1 MSFVTRRALSTLIPP
16 KGSIG
21 LTEFDQ
27 TQAIGAAPD
36 AIRMQRVVSFY
47 EKLPRGAAPEVK
59 AKGIIGRYQAKHFGK
74 NPSVKPIIH
83 AIVFLVTIG
92 YAQNY
97 YFHLPQFGAKP
108 NLAPSSQVSRLPSTS
123 PNPSAAVTPGTSK
136 PHLTTQLTHL
146 SLLVTLLPISS
157 PRLSDRAR
165 NPGRFAPE
173 RRSASLPATSPL
185 LLPRLEPEIKSLS
198 YFRRPPR
205 PASDET
211 TARLGGETLHK
222 GFLRLPHERRIPRR
236 MMATE
241 AAVDKAAD
249 ATASQ
254 SQPAPDAQNVD
265 PVRSNL
271 NGSAG
276 NDDIENK
283 HITSVEDHLNSADAS
298 ASGGSDTEASRAD
311 GRSKDGDRGHGRT
324 GSSVKKPA
332 TFKAV
337 SVNKTFLAAKANA
350 GSTTTKTADKPPTG
364 SSTPPTSSAT
374 LSSSRPRLIAKT
386 GSSTRDSSP
395 RFSGGA
401 NGGKPGAAP
410 DASAVW
416 NKNRPAPP
424 PEPKKFTDEELKKYG
439 IHMASRLNEDDAQG
453 QNKWADIDD
462 DDDDW
467 APEAITWGDGT
478 KTTLPHP
485 DEHPPPGSDN
495 GSVASKGKSF
505 EKPRSPAPPISV
517 SSPLAK
523 SSNLAQGKGL
533 VLKSGSQEK
542 PTLVAKPPAPPPPVK
557 SPWATLPP
565 VEKSSP
571 IPEQAQLA
579 RTSSREPPHFKGM
592 TPPPP
597 KEIAADDFNRSAWR
611 DGPSH
616 GNREL
621 YNSHSGRYEPVL
633 DNRRGSMRMEQHPK
647 HPSLLQR
654 PPPSDYPAEPSGA
667 FQTSRVS
674 QDAPFARRRG
684 SSNVSGG
691 SGSFMRMNKGNDGPM
706 PPPELLGAR
715 RTSFAGSVDS
725 PVSPNLSV
733 STHGP
738 PRQAGWMQRASPR
751 AAFATP
757 HQAGPPLEPIPGPP
771 PPLPPVV
778 DEVEYQKKLMR
789 ERVELARKRRQEE
802 EAREEAERRE
812 RIQKKLDAM
821 GPAPEKKTDKKEVP
835 AKSDD
840 ASQPTQIQQRDASE
854 SPTESQ
860 EGEKSATVLS
870 ARQQAPELDA
880 KGGSP
885 NHAHP
890 SAAAPRR
897 VSHSQEAKPA
907 DLWGAAAA
915 SRQERVAS
923 SWGAGSQ
930 PQSRNV
936 WGSPNNDRGLGNGT
950 FNPDLGR
957 LPAASQG
964 SKGPAPIAP
973 PGAARQPSQ
982 GRSQPP
988 APIGSG
994 PSRYGPPG
1002 PHITPGP
1009 DVASKWVAA
1018 VSDNDKKL
1026 SAARLA
1032 ERVERERQL
1041 SERGLSIEDAQPT
1054 IKDTWRPVHA
1064 PGDGTRRP
1072 VEPHGQ
1078 PEPQTHPA
1086 RPWRTPGEETKAAPS
1101 REELAAPGNAGVLGA
1116 GGSSILSQTGK
1127 GAASQGRTSRFFPMK
1142 DSRDGGSHAEPSRS
1156 KSPTPPPPT
1165 MEGHPAYEGDVMRP
1179 HVSLPKPH
1187 PVVKLP
1193 PPMAAS
1199 QAPPARPQ
1207 FGWANPPPFKD
1218 PTRPPVSP
1226 HRAPLTA
1233 GEATQE
1239 KWQNRINSLLN
1250 GARSPPQRS
1259 IGVDPASKSALDH
1272 HVTHHDSAT
1281 VSLPGA
1287 GAPPQAI
1294 KGRSSPFTKPM
1305 AEECFE
1311 EQEMGSLPQIR
1322 LPHKAPEAAW
1332 QPALAQNKPLPKK
1345 FAVQPA
1351 VMEPYYFPADVVGG
1365 GNAMKIQFPGMTEP
1379 KIVTIPFSA
1388 TRGGRGSH
1396 LRSGPRHRGSGHE
1409 RRGGKRD
1416 VSSSRGE
1423 HPTTSSSRGGRGGYR
1438 ARGSDNWSRGSGN
1451 PASLST

>member
-1 MSFVTRRALSTLIPP
+1 
-16 KGSIG
+16 
-21 LTEFDQ
+21 
-27 TQAIGAAPD
+27 
-36 AIRMQRVVSFY
+36 
-47 EKLPRGAAPEVK
+47 
-59 AKGIIGRYQAKHFGK
+59 
-74 NPSVKPIIH
+74 
-83 AIVFLVTIG
+83 
-92 YAQNY
+92 
-97 YFHLPQFGAKP
+97 
-108 NLAPSSQVSRLPSTS
+108 
-123 PNPSAAVTPGTSK
+123 
-136 PHLTTQLTHL
+136 
-146 SLLVTLLPISS
+146 
-157 PRLSDRAR
+157 
-165 NPGRFAPE
+165 
-173 RRSASLPATSPL
+173 
-185 LLPRLEPEIKSLS
+185 
-198 YFRRPPR
+198 
-205 PASDET
+205 
-211 TARLGGETLHK
+211 
-222 GFLRLPHERRIPRR
+222 
-236 MMATE
+236 MATE

-254 SQPAPDAQNVD
+254 SQPAPDAQHVD
-265 PVRSNL
+265 SVRSNL

-276 NDDIENK
+276 YDDIANK
-283 HITSVEDHLNSADAS
+283 HITSVEDQLNSADAS
-298 ASGGSDTEASRAD
+298 ASGGSDTEASKAD
-311 GRSKDGDRGHGRT
+311 GVKSKDGDKGHGRT

-350 GSTTTKTADKPPTG
+350 SSASAKTTDKPPPS
-364 SSTPPTSSAT
+364 SSTPPTGSAT
-374 LSSSRPRLIAKT
+374 LSSSRPRLIAKA

-395 RFSGGA
+395 RFSGA
-401 NGGKPGAAP
+401 NGGKPGGAP

-416 NKNRPAPP
+416 NKNRPAPT
-424 PEPKKFTDEELKKYG
+424 PEPKKLTDEELKKYG

-485 DEHPPPGSDN
+485 DEHPPPSSDN
-495 GSVASKGKSF
+495 GSVASKGKGLD
-505 EKPRSPAPPISV
+505 KPRSPAPPVSI

-533 VLKSGSQEK
+533 VLKSGSQDK
-542 PTLVAKPPAPPPPVK
+542 PSLVAKPPAPPAPIK

-565 VEKSSP
+565 VEKASP
-571 IPEQAQLA
+571 IAEQAQLA
-579 RTSSREPPHFKGM
+579 RPGHPSHFKGM
-592 TPPPP
+592 PPPLP

-611 DGPSH
+611 DGSSH

-633 DNRRGSMRMEQHPK
+633 DNRRGSFRMDQHPK

-667 FQTSRVS
+667 FQTNRVS
-674 QDAPFARRRG
+674 QDASFGRRRG

-691 SGSFMRMNKGNDGPM
+691 SGSFMQRMNKGNEGSM
-706 PPPELLGAR
+706 PPPELLSTR

-733 STHGP
+733 SAHGP
-738 PRQAGWMQRASPR
+738 SRGPPHQSGWIPRASPR
-751 AAFATP
+751 AAFAAP
-757 HQAGPPLEPIPGPP
+757 HQPGPPPEPVAGPP
-771 PPLPPVV
+771 PPLQPVV
-778 DEVEYQKKLMR
+778 DELEYQKKLMR

-821 GPAPEKKTDKKEVP
+821 GPAPEKKTDKKEAP
-835 AKSDD
+835 PKSED
-840 ASQPTQIQQRDASE
+840 ASQPTHIQQREPNAPESE
-854 SPTESQ
+854 SPVQSQ
-860 EGEKSATVLS
+860 QEADKSVATPP
-870 ARQQAPELDA
+870 ARHLAPDADA
-880 KGGSP
+880 KAGPP
-885 NHAHP
+885 NSAHA
-890 SAAAPRR
+890 SAPAARR
-897 VSHSQEAKPA
+897 VSHSQEAKPT

-915 SRQERVAS
+915 TRQERVAS
-923 SWGAGSQ
+923 TWGAGA
-930 PQSRNV
+930 PPPSRNV

-950 FNPDLGR
+950 FITDLGR
-957 LPAASQG
+957 LPTDNRAGSQG
-964 SKGPAPIAP
+964 GKGPSPIAP
-973 PGAARQPSQ
+973 PSMARQPSQ
-982 GRSQPP
+982 GRSHPP
-988 APIGSG
+988 PPIGSV
-994 PSRYGPPG
+994 PPRYGPPG
-1002 PHITPGP
+1002 AHAAPAS
-1009 DVASKWVAA
+1009 DVTSKWVAA
-1018 VSDNDKKL
+1018 VSENDKKM

-1032 ERVERERQL
+1032 QRTEHERQL
-1041 SERGLSIEDAQPT
+1041 AERGLTIEDAQPA
-1054 IKDTWRPVHA
+1054 IKETWRQVHA

-1072 VEPHGQ
+1072 VGPHAQ
-1078 PEPQTHPA
+1078 ADPQHPA
-1086 RPWRTPGEETKAAPS
+1086 GPWRAPGEEMKAAPS
-1101 REELAAPGNAGVLGA
+1101 REDLPQPAPTGVIGA
-1116 GGSSILSQTGK
+1116 GGSSILPPTGK
-1127 GAASQGRTSRFFPMK
+1127 GAASQARTSRFFPMK
-1142 DSRDGGSHAEPSRS
+1142 DARDSSQAEPSRT

-1193 PPMAAS
+1193 PAMAPS
-1199 QAPPARPQ
+1199 HAPPTRPQ

-1218 PTRPPVSP
+1218 PTRPPLSP

-1239 KWQNRINSLLN
+1239 VWQNRINSLLN

-1259 IGVDPASKSALDH
+1259 IGVDPASKSALDY
-1272 HVTHHDSAT
+1272 VTHSDSAT
-1281 VSLPGA
+1281 VSLPGVS
-1287 GAPPQAI
+1287 APPQTGR
-1294 KGRSSPFTKPM
+1294 GRSSPITKPM

-1345 FAVQPA
+1345 FAVHSA

-1365 GNAMKIQFPGMTEP
+1365 GNAMKIHFPGMTEP
-1379 KIVTIPFSA
+1379 KFVTIPFSA

-1396 LRSGPRHRGSGHE
+1396 RQSGPRHRGSGHE

-1423 HPTTSSSRGGRGGYR
+1423 HPTSSGRGGRGGYR
-1438 ARGSDNWSRGSGN
+1438 SRGSDNWSRGSGT
-1451 PASLST
+1451 PASLSASG